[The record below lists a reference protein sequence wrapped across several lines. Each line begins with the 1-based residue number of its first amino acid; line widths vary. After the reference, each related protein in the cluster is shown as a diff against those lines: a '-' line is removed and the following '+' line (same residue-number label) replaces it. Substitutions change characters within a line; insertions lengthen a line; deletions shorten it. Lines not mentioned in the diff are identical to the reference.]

1 MMKKIP
7 PKKILV
13 VNLRYFGDA
22 LISASLSVHIKK
34 VWPEAHVTYLIPDRV
49 KGILFGIDTIDE
61 ILTVP
66 ERASKPEI
74 FSFCKKHYKEF
85 DVAFLTMIN
94 TRPLIYAFLMGKEVV
109 GFEMEKSHRNFWK
122 TRLQDKSI
130 SEGGEIST
138 VLRFDKLLT
147 GYGCPPVDGITVP
160 YPVEELPEIEGLQK
174 DYVVLHPTPRCVY
187 KRWKV
192 QHWKDL
198 IKKIQDLGLQVVI
211 SGAKGKEEGEY
222 LNEILEEAKG
232 VINLAGK
239 LSFGQV
245 AALIKDAKA
254 FVGTDTS
261 TTHVAAATG
270 TPTIALFGPTSARAW
285 GPWSPNQ
292 ALAFENRVNS
302 DFQKRGN
309 VTLIQKFPYSKC
321 PCGQKGCA
329 NTDESSSDCLHLIT
343 ADQVMNHLHEFL
355 RDE

>member
-74 FSFCKKHYKEF
+74 FSFSKRHYKEF
-85 DVAFLTMIN
+85 DVTFLTMIN
-94 TRPLIYAFLMGKEVV
+94 TRAFIYGYLMGKEVI
-109 GFEMEKSHRNFWK
+109 GFDAEKTHRTFWK
-122 TRLQDKSI
+122 TWMLDKEVSLD
-130 SEGGEIST
+130 GEIST
-138 VLRFDKLLT
+138 VLRSDKLLT
-147 GYGCPPVDGITVP
+147 GYGCPPVEGITVP
-160 YPVEELPEIEGLQK
+160 YPIEELPNIEGLQK
-174 DYVVLHPTPRCVY
+174 DYVVLHPTPRCIY

-198 IKKIQDLGLQVVI
+198 IKKIQNLGLQVVI

-222 LNEILEEAKG
+222 LKEILDGSED
-232 VINLAGK
+232 VINLAGL

-245 AALIKDAKA
+245 AALIKSAKA
-254 FVGTDTS
+254 YVGTDTS

-270 TPTIALFGPTSARAW
+270 TPTIALFGPTYANAW

-292 ALAFENRVNS
+292 SVAFEHRVNS

-309 VTLIQKFPYSKC
+309 VTLLQKFPYSRC

-343 ADQVMNHLHEFL
+343 ADQVINHLQEIL
-355 RDE
+355 RNK